1 MPVITAAV
9 TTSRRARRVRRNE
22 FSKDCLPALQGT
34 QPRSH
39 SHSEL
44 VNPAACRYT
53 KESSSGKAQG
63 SSPLLA
69 ADCAK
74 RKLRVVTVEGLVVNM
89 EGGEAQT
96 LAMTTANPP
105 GSGSRTMSA
114 SSSNESSPTTTRAPV
129 PGLGGSDDSP
139 QGIERSFKR
148 RRSFNSRR
156 RDVDEIIKKHP
167 HKVPIIIERAKNEKS
182 LGLLDKSK
190 FLVPEELTMSQ
201 LTTIIRRR
209 LHLTDIQSFYLIVNR
224 RTMVSASMTLAEVYR
239 SDKDTDGFLYIT
251 YASQEMFG

>member
-1 MPVITAAV
+1 MPVTTAAV
-9 TTSRRARRVRRNE
+9 TTSRRARRARRSE
-22 FSKDCLPALQGT
+22 CSSYHLPSSQGT
-34 QPRSH
+34 QPRSR
-39 SHSEL
+39 SEL
-44 VNPAACRYT
+44 VNPAACRKYT
-53 KESSSGKAQG
+53 KESSGRKAQG
-63 SSPLLA
+63 SSSP
-69 ADCAK
+69 DCAK
-74 RKLRVVTVEGLVVNM
+74 KKFHVVTVEGVVPSIM
-89 EGGEAQT
+89 EEGEAHT

-105 GSGSRTMSA
+105 GGGSRTMSA
-114 SSSNESSPTTTRAPV
+114 SSSNESSPTTTRAP
-129 PGLGGSDDSP
+129 GLGGSDESP
-139 QGIERSFKR
+139 QGVERSFKR

-209 LHLTDIQSFYLIVNR
+209 LHLTDTQSFYLIVNR

-239 SDKDTDGFLYIT
+239 ADKDTDGFLYIT